1 MKMNR
6 INTKIVS
13 CFLTLF
19 LVLSC
24 TKDRN
29 SADIPPVPTPSTISE
44 LVFVN
49 SRLSLLTEALDRTGL
64 LQTLDIEGPF
74 TLFAPPNEAF
84 ELFLQENSYNNIA
97 DVPLDLLRSILLN
110 HVINGQFVV
119 TDLFSS
125 PIKTLATQD
134 NSDLNLSMV
143 IDDSSGGFII
153 NGEVNIDINNFDFR
167 ASNGIVHIVDGIISL
182 PSVSTFTNAT
192 PGLSTLAGV
201 LPTELVNTIGSE
213 GDFTLLAPNNN
224 AFINISDLPTGNTLT
239 NLLLNHVI
247 DNSLTSTDFV
257 TMGPTYSKS
266 MATNSDMNNLSLYH
280 RIDKN
285 DNLIFNGISRVEEA
299 DIVATNGIIHIVDE
313 VITIPTVVTFATA
326 DPDFSTLV
334 SALTTLTPETPFVD
348 ILSRTETNNGDMINP
363 PFTVFAPTNMAFD
376 AITVPEEDVLTEVL
390 FHHVAS
396 GVNITS
402 GTSTQ
407 NGNSTVSTLEGD
419 NLIITLPGT
428 NNNIADVTDGSGN
441 TDLGIIKVD
450 IQAGNGIIHVLNKV
464 AIPNLE

>member
-1 MKMNR
+1 MNR
-6 INTKIVS
+6 INAKFVS

-24 TKDRN
+24 TKDRD
-29 SADIPPVPTPSTISE
+29 SSDIPPVPTPTTISE

-64 LQTLDIEGPF
+64 LVTLDIEGPF
-74 TLFAPPNEAF
+74 TFFAPTNEAF
-84 ELFLQENSYNNIA
+84 ERFLQENSYNNIA
-97 DVPLDLLRSILLN
+97 DVPVVLLRNILLN
-110 HVINGQFVV
+110 HVIDGQFVI
-119 TDLFSS
+119 TDLFLS

-134 NSDLNLSMV
+134 NSDLNLSML

-167 ASNGIVHIVDGIISL
+167 ASNGVIHIVDGVIKL
-182 PSVSTFTNAT
+182 PTIATLANAT
-192 PGLSTLAGV
+192 AELSTLAEV
-201 LPTELVNTIGSE
+201 LPTELVNTLSSE
-213 GDFTLLAPNNN
+213 DNLTLLAPNNN
-224 AFINISDLPTGNTLT
+224 AFFNIPEVPTGNALT
-239 NLLLNHVI
+239 NLLLNHFI
-247 DNSLTSTDFV
+247 NDNLASTDF
-257 TMGPTYSKS
+257 TAMGPTYSKS
-266 MATNSDMNNLSLYH
+266 MGTYLDTNSLSLYH
-280 RIDKN
+280 RIDDN
-285 DNLIFNGISRVEEA
+285 DDLVFNGISKVQEA

-313 VITIPTVVTFATA
+313 VVAIPTVVTFATA

-363 PFTVFAPTNMAFD
+363 PFTIFAPTNMAFD

-396 GVNITS
+396 EVNITS

-407 NGNSTVSTLEGD
+407 NGTSTVSTLEGD

-428 NNNIADVTDGSGN
+428 DSNIADVTDGSGN

-450 IQAGNGIIHVLNKV
+450 IQAGNGVIHVLNKV